1 MRISHT
7 LSLLW
12 VLRPVEAFVPIGHDV
27 AARLSR
33 FEATPDSLWNAES
46 VQQLKDTISNLRET
60 ATPSLMEIID
70 SDKLDLESNGPWA
83 LGVASIFIGIGQ
95 RNIGR
100 EEARRELF
108 EKIGTGELDEEIEKV
123 KAMAAEIT
131 AQRAEQER
139 LKRELQEQLANEQA
153 RRDEEQKAEAAKLK
167 AERERLMEEQRIKA
181 LEAAVI
187 MEAELKQKEEE
198 RKARMAA
205 RQAKKEAARKKLE
218 EESAAKAAQKEAERQ
233 NRIEKAAAIKAEKEA
248 KLQVIEEER
257 KAKAAA
263 KDAEKKRLA
272 EERRIK
278 AEEANANKQAARQKL
293 EDEKKAKA
301 EEKAA
306 KLKKVDDE
314 RKAKAAAAQD
324 KQETNA
330 KKIKDAKKARATKT
344 VTAKRNVP
352 SKEASTAKSIEKTIR
367 TKSQDVEKFAVI
379 PATESDFF
387 VQVSMEEPPKPESSQ
402 SKQTHE
408 SSPAIVRR
416 GPVKASPLAKVLA
429 NERGI
434 DLDIISGTGVGG
446 KVLASDVRDFKE

>member
-1 MRISHT
+1 M
-7 LSLLW
+7 
-12 VLRPVEAFVPIGHDV
+12 
-27 AARLSR
+27 
-33 FEATPDSLWNAES
+33 
-46 VQQLKDTISNLRET
+46 
-60 ATPSLMEIID
+60 
-70 SDKLDLESNGPWA
+70 
-83 LGVASIFIGIGQ
+83 
-95 RNIGR
+95 
-100 EEARRELF
+100 F

-123 KAMAAEIT
+123 RAKAAEIA

-139 LKRELQEQLANEQA
+139 LNESFKSNLQTNKLVVTRNEAEQAATRIEANERNYKKKRKLTKMA
-153 RRDEEQKAEAAKLK
+153 EEKSNTRGGRVEALR
-167 AERERLMEEQRIKA
+167 AERERVMEEQRIKA
-181 LEAAVI
+181 QEAAVI

-218 EESAAKAAQKEAERQ
+218 EERAAKAAQKEAERQ

-263 KDAEKKRLA
+263 KEAEKKRLA

-278 AEEANANKQAARQKL
+278 AEEANAKKQAARQKL

-306 KLKKVDDE
+306 KLKKVEDE

-324 KQETNA
+324 KQETNP

-344 VTAKRNVP
+344 ITAKRNVP

-387 VQVSMEEPPKPESSQ
+387 VQVSMEEPPKPEPTQ

-434 DLDIISGTGVGG
+434 DLDIIPGTGVGG